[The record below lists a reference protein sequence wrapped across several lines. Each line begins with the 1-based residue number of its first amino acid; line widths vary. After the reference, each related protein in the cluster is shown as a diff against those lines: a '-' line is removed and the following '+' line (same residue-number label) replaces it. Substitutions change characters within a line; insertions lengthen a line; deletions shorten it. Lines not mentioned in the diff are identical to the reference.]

1 MISWVH
7 SSYLWVLESTY
18 RVITLRNHKKR
29 KRADLFPKKEQHSW
43 KSILGSVV
51 TLVGLQS
58 ILYPRKST
66 QQNERLM
73 MLERNDE
80 TVSISVIETTFCI
93 HNGKHS
99 SSMVGMNNGKQSKN
113 QKSSSSQ
120 MWDSAFSHS
129 GNGCICVWLCTIL
142 INEVNMVM
150 DFFCCLISSSLYF
163 FRARIDG
170 RNLSKGKL
178 GWRVT
183 FIHFEDLEAK
193 DITMDAQPIMLG
205 SHIIVLPLREREL
218 LCTQQTKKRV
228 IQENQ
233 WRSVK
238 NVCLSQ
244 LWVLRVSDNND
255 VDQSF
260 SGVECWVCVCFKP
273 KNVCVSQNRLNRGG
287 DTSVVH

>member
-1 MISWVH
+1 M
-7 SSYLWVLESTY
+7 
-18 RVITLRNHKKR
+18 ITLRNHKKR

-150 DFFCCLISSSLYF
+150 ISSVVSYPYP
-163 FRARIDG
+163 
-170 RNLSKGKL
+170 
-178 GWRVT
+178 
-183 FIHFEDLEAK
+183 H
-193 DITMDAQPIMLG
+193 
-205 SHIIVLPLREREL
+205 
-218 LCTQQTKKRV
+218 CT
-228 IQENQ
+228 
-233 WRSVK
+233 
-238 NVCLSQ
+238 
-244 LWVLRVSDNND
+244 
-255 VDQSF
+255 F
-260 SGVECWVCVCFKP
+260 SGHALMDVTWAKENWVGEWRLFTLRILKQ
-273 KNVCVSQNRLNRGG
+273 KISQWMHNQ
-287 DTSVVH
+287 